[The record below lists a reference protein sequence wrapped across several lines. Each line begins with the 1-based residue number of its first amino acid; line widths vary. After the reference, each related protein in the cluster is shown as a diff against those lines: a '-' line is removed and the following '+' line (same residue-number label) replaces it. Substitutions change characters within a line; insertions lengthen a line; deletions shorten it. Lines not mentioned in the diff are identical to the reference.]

1 MSDTLHNSILNA
13 GEAVHPAY
21 PTDFYLDPES
31 EQIQWYTRTGA
42 GIPAPA
48 YHGIWVRLFQAPPNA
63 IPKSIVQNLLRIE
76 KQLIYDC
83 EKNFQGTE
91 WDGHNHIG
99 VWKDKPDYSMFRFEI
114 ATIWDPEDWFGP
126 VLQDLKEKWESGMNA
141 TQIIDSED
149 LGDTVDGMVDRD
161 QAIEW
166 LEDKIQEWQEE
177 AEEEEAEEYAA

>member
-13 GEAVHPAY
+13 GDAVHPSY

-48 YHGIWVRLFQAPPNA
+48 YHGIWVKVFQAPAGA
-63 IPKSIVQNLLRIE
+63 IPESVVENLLKVEDR
-76 KQLIYDC
+76 LIYDC
-83 EKNFQGTE
+83 ENNFQGTE
-91 WDGHNHIG
+91 WDGRNHTG
-99 VWKDKPDYSMFRFEI
+99 VWKDKPDYSMEFQFEI
-114 ATIWDPEDWFGP
+114 AVFWDPWDWFGP
-126 VLQDLKEKWESGMNA
+126 VLQDLKDKWESGMDA
-141 TQIIDSED
+141 AQIIDSED
-149 LGDTVDGMVDRD
+149 LGDISSGIVDRD

-177 AEEEEAEEYAA
+177 AEECAA